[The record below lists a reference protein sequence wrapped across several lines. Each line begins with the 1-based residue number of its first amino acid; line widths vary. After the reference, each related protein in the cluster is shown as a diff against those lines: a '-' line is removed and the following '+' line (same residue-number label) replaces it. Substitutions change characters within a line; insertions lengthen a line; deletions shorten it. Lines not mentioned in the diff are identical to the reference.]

1 MPEGPEIRLAADRV
15 AKVLVDRS
23 IEKVEFGLPRLE
35 RFVKRLTGC
44 RVTAIDTRGKA
55 MLTRFDNGLTLYSH
69 NQLYG
74 KWLTTQRP
82 RLPKTGRQLRVGLH
96 TATHSALLYSASE
109 IEVLSKRGIAMH
121 PFLNR
126 IGPDILDPRLTT
138 DEIVERLGSLTFR
151 NRALGGLY
159 LDQAFL
165 AGIGNYLRSEILWA
179 AGVNPAAKP
188 SQLGHAELCVIAK
201 ETLKI
206 SRRSYRTRGVT
217 APPKQVKQRKMRGKS
232 YEQYRFQVFGRAG
245 LGCYECGTAIERRI
259 IGSRNI
265 FVCEYCQSGHSR

>member
-109 IEVLSKRGIAMH
+109 IEVLTERGIAMH

-126 IGPDILDPRLTT
+126 IGPDILDPGLTT

-188 SQLGHAELCVIAK
+188 LQLGHAELCVIAK

-232 YEQYRFQVFGRAG
+232 YEQYRFQVFGREG